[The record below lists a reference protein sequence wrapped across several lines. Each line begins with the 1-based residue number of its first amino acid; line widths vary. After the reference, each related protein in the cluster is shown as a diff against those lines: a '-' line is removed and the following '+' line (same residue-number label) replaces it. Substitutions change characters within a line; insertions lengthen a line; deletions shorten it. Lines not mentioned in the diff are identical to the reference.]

1 MLSFLAIIPVTLI
14 DQTFS
19 TLQFVVDCGLEIQ
32 SGILSYKGPVG
43 MFLFQSLQCRP
54 VALRELLDVHIDT
67 GGIFLCQHNR
77 RSGIHAVQFFPFQK
91 TFIRAC
97 QIIPGD
103 ISLVDLA
110 LYLGGYFFPDLIVF
124 IHRHI
129 PDLHH
134 LSTGHGDHFCAVFR
148 RFRTDRQI
156 IAQIDQCHDLP
167 VFYDI
172 LQSPSCFFDPC
183 LIFFIQCMRLI
194 GIALVGE
201 YKCRQENCSQ
211 KCQFSLHIT

>member
-1 MLSFLAIIPVTLI
+1 MLSFLAIVSIALI

-19 TLQFVVDCGLEIQ
+19 ALKLIVDHRLEIQ
-32 SGILSYKGPVG
+32 SGILPYKRPVR
-43 MFLFQSLQCRP
+43 MLLFQSLQCRA
-54 VALRELLDVHIDT
+54 VALRELFDVRIDT
-67 GGIFLCQHNR
+67 GSIFLRQHHGF
-77 RSGIHAVQFFPFQK
+77 SGIHAIQFFPFQK
-91 TFIRAC
+91 PFVGTC
-97 QIIPGD
+97 QILPGD
-103 ISLVDLA
+103 ISLVDLTA
-110 LYLGGYFFPDLIVF
+110 YLRGHLFPDLIVF
-124 IHRHI
+124 SHCHI
-129 PDLHH
+129 QDLHH
-134 LSTGHGDHFCAVFR
+134 LSAGHGDHFCAVFR